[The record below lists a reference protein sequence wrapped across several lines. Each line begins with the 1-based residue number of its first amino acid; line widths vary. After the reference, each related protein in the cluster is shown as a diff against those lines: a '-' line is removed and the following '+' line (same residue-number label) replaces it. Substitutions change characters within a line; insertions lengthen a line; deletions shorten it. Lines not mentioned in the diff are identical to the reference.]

1 MSVTIKQHEW
11 ANGFTGN
18 CSFLTGQGAFQTEPT
33 PDGFLHVPW
42 RNSYY
47 SSASWVDSA
56 IEQAEEF
63 PNSPASRDLSPAAH
77 KEANKIMQPGTSTM
91 LTGKEAI
98 QSFGWVLC
106 RNRLP
111 PPPKETP
118 TWSILQNQILLWS
131 LLRCCCVVG
140 MLPRLSPD
148 QPILG
153 CRALDLQLCA
163 PSGWMLTLQC
173 PQVLM
178 P

>member
-1 MSVTIKQHEW
+1 MDSLGIAASSLGKVHFRQNPHQMDSFMYPGETVTIPLPPELTQLLNKQK
-11 ANGFTGN
+11 
-18 CSFLTGQGAFQTEPT
+18 
-33 PDGFLHVPW
+33 
-42 RNSYY
+42 
-47 SSASWVDSA
+47 SSP
-56 IEQAEEF
+56 IHQ
-63 PNSPASRDLSPAAH
+63 PAGIFHLQLI
-77 KEANKIMQPGTSTM
+77 EANRIMQPGTSTM